1 MKNGKPIFI
10 PKYYIPVNKV
20 NPFPK
25 SVLID
30 YVPTKTLTEFL
41 NSYESTLSLQ
51 TKLCYMF
58 SITQALRYLKDFEVV
73 HLDLKPSNILM
84 YHSLLVKLIDFGE
97 SYHPSLC
104 DKSNLEVI

>member
-30 YVPTKTLTEFL
+30 YVP
-41 NSYESTLSLQ
+41 

-104 DKSNLEVI
+104 DKSNFEVI